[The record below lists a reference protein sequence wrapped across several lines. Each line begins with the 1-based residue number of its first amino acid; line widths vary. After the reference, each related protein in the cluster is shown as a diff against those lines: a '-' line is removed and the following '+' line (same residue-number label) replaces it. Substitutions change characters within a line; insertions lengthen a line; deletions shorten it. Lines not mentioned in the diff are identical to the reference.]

1 MRSAFAEPY
10 SYSLRPSQ
18 ETAREEREFED
29 NFKNGQEAF
38 RLLDLIVAEFESDPM
53 SVQCFD
59 LRIVEAAKLCVAKR
73 RRFVKNNPDCV
84 G

>member
-1 MRSAFAEPY
+1 VAFRSVFVDPDPPRFRLNREAERKIEDSFAND
-10 SYSLRPSQ
+10 
-18 ETAREEREFED
+18 RE
-29 NFKNGQEAF
+29 AH
-38 RLLDLIVAEFESDPM
+38 RLLDLIVTEFESDPM

-73 RRFVKNNPDCV
+73 RRFVKDNPLYE